1 MFVFFFI
8 YLPNEIINVFPF
20 CILHKKVEEQPRK
33 LDSVIQT
40 SHACLNIEVPA
51 DASKDASYQEQA
63 QDLVFNENVLLQ
75 TLGFDV
81 AVDHP
86 HTHVVKTCHLVK
98 GLPFFLFWFKKTC
111 YL

>member
-1 MFVFFFI
+1 M
-8 YLPNEIINVFPF
+8 
-20 CILHKKVEEQPRK
+20 
-33 LDSVIQT
+33 
-40 SHACLNIEVPA
+40 PA

-98 GLPFFLFWFKKTC
+98 GLAQNDKF
-111 YL
+111 

>member
-1 MFVFFFI
+1 MQ
-8 YLPNEIINVFPF
+8 
-20 CILHKKVEEQPRK
+20 VEEQPRK
-33 LDSVIQT
+33 LETVI
-40 SHACLNIEVPA
+40 HIANACTASSKFNEVP
-51 DASKDASYQEQA
+51 DPSKESYQEQA

-98 GLPFFLFWFKKTC
+98 G
-111 YL
+111 